1 MEHTMNALRRH
12 GKGRRRTTTIFL
24 DLAFVF
30 VLHAAALS
38 RAVGWILVSDFNFG
52 FNDIIGFCIR
62 YFHVRPTL
70 LDGFEAKCVC
80 SIVIHVLDPSTHPAM
95 VIAPYPPYWPLLCK
109 DDDVGAMWYV
119 ITAYVIT
126 MFPVWLNTVL
136 WRKVV
141 RGSNG
146 VKLLEAMELCA
157 NVANGSHSQA
167 CEKVWIPRGGGRSH
181 WYPVK

>member
-38 RAVGWILVSDFNFG
+38 RAVWMDFGFWISIFG

-80 SIVIHVLDPSTHPAM
+80 SVVIHVLDPSTHPPPWSLPPTPL
-95 VIAPYPPYWPLLCK
+95 IDPYCAKVMMFVL
-109 DDDVGAMWYV
+109 MWYV

-126 MFPVWLNTVL
+126 MFPVWLKHRAL
-136 WRKVV
+136 KE
-141 RGSNG
+141 S
-146 VKLLEAMELCA
+146 C
-157 NVANGSHSQA
+157 
-167 CEKVWIPRGGGRSH
+167 
-181 WYPVK
+181 